1 MGLSVSRVGG
11 DAQTK
16 AMKSA
21 AGAIRLE
28 LAQYREMEVFTQF
41 SSDLDET
48 TRRQLAYGQGLMR
61 LLRQPQYAPLSQH
74 QQVILLTAA
83 MDHVM
88 QDVPLNRMDQFRTGL
103 LAHLEEEAPDLCARI
118 DQTGTL
124 SQDDREEILDLSRE
138 YLARFR
144 DGGKQG
150 G

>member
-41 SSDLDET
+41 SSDLDDAT
-48 TRRQLAYGQGLMR
+48 KRQLSYGQGLMR

-74 QQVILLTAA
+74 QQVIVLTAA

-88 QDVPLNRMDQFRTGL
+88 QDVPLNRMDEFRTGL
-103 LAHLEEEAPDLCARI
+103 LAALEEAAPDLCARI
-118 DQTGTL
+118 DQSGRL
-124 SQDDREEILDLSRE
+124 SQDDRTQILNLARE
-138 YLARFR
+138 YLRRF
-144 DGGKQG
+144 QG
-150 G
+150 GTPQEG

>member
-1 MGLSVSRVGG
+1 
-11 DAQTK
+11 
-16 AMKSA
+16 MKSA

-88 QDVPLNRMDQFRTGL
+88 QDVPLDRMDQFRTGL